1 MSAFLPELV
10 VTGVAAAVA
19 AVLVLYI
26 RRESAKLDRERG
38 R

>member
-1 MSAFLPELV
+1 MSAFVPELI
-10 VTGVAAAVA
+10 VTGVAVAAA

-26 RRESAKLDRERG
+26 RRESAKLDREQG